1 MRPWFCDQPVE
12 LSPLLRGE
20 RSRFAAVAIF
30 YLVAQL
36 LVAAHAP
43 TFAGDFI
50 DHIPNEC
57 AACLAGAAVDDP
69 SANGPAL
76 VRVVYLLDP
85 ATAPAPVVHHAV
97 AVVSAASPRAP
108 PSI

>member
-1 MRPWFCDQPVE
+1 MRPRFCDQSGALNPR
-12 LSPLLRGE
+12 LSGE
-20 RSRFAAVAIF
+20 RSRFAFVAVF

-43 TFAGDFI
+43 TFAGDYI

-76 VRVVYLLDP
+76 VRVGYSLDL
-85 ATAPAPVVHHAV
+85 ASAPAPVVQHAV
-97 AVVSAASPRAP
+97 AVVTAASPRAP